1 MRSEQ
6 TFTRAKRRVLDL
18 FGVLATQRLAVACLA
33 CAVIGCQGSSSG
45 EPSPPSQT
53 DTASPAPAVA
63 YVCAN
68 DFDLQNLSPT
78 ALTVQFAVAGT
89 SEQGELLLP
98 PRSAGNTP
106 STTRLTT
113 LSAGALQVSYANAAI
128 PPVDNAG
135 TACPPSPRQ
144 EPQATSGEWAAP
156 IDWPVVAAHLHLLPS
171 GLVLSW
177 GRIGDPWTWDPATG
191 AFTTIPVP
199 SNVFCSGHTF
209 LPDGR
214 LLVAGGHITDFHGL
228 PDTTLFDAA
237 TRAWTAVA
245 PMSRGR
251 WYPTSTT
258 LPDGEVLAVAG
269 GDQDGIEA
277 TIPEVWNG
285 SSWRSLPGIDRAFGY
300 YPRLFVAPNGLVFL
314 AGQLQNSFYLD
325 PEGSGSLTP
334 AATANYGQ
342 REYGSAAM
350 YRPGKVLIVGGSD
363 PASGPPTSTAEVID
377 LGQAVP
383 TWQYTGSMAQPR
395 RQLNATLLPDGRVL
409 ATGGTSSPGFSDPAG
424 GVHAAE
430 VWDPDSG
437 NWSAWASNRVTRVY
451 HSATLLLPDARILH
465 AGSGDGGDDGGS
477 LPRELNAEIFSPPY
491 LFRGARP
498 SITGAPS
505 AIGYGQQFFVG
516 TPDAGRVVRATL
528 VRPSSVT
535 HSFDQNQRFVELSL
549 VRVAGGLEL
558 AAPANGNL
566 APPGN
571 YMLFIVNSAG
581 VPSVSWI
588 VRLDRPNQLLQ
599 TSLYL
604 PIAMPA
610 KAIAWAT
617 LAKKGAWA
625 NAAKDSFCRA
635 PLNGNSIF

>member
-1 MRSEQ
+1 M
-6 TFTRAKRRVLDL
+6 
-18 FGVLATQRLAVACLA
+18 
-33 CAVIGCQGSSSG
+33 
-45 EPSPPSQT
+45 
-53 DTASPAPAVA
+53 
-63 YVCAN
+63 
-68 DFDLQNLSPT
+68 
-78 ALTVQFAVAGT
+78 
-89 SEQGELLLP
+89 
-98 PRSAGNTP
+98 
-106 STTRLTT
+106 
-113 LSAGALQVSYANAAI
+113 
-128 PPVDNAG
+128 
-135 TACPPSPRQ
+135 
-144 EPQATSGEWAAP
+144 
-156 IDWPVVAAHLHLLPS
+156 
-171 GLVLSW
+171 
-177 GRIGDPWTWDPATG
+177 
-191 AFTTIPVP
+191 
-199 SNVFCSGHTF
+199 
-209 LPDGR
+209 PDGR
-214 LLVAGGHITDFHGL
+214 LLVAGGHITDNQGL
-228 PDTTLFDAA
+228 PDANLFDAA

-245 PMSRGR
+245 PMSKGR

-258 LPDGEVLAVAG
+258 LPDGEVVTVAG

-285 SSWRSLPGIDRAFGY
+285 SLWRALPGADRAFGY

-314 AGQLQNSFYLD
+314 AGQLRDSFYLD
-325 PEGSGSLTP
+325 PAGSGSWTLV
-334 AATANYGQ
+334 ATTDYGQ

-350 YRPGKVLIVGGSD
+350 YRPGKVLIVGGSE
-363 PASGPPTSTAEVID
+363 PASGPPTNTAEVID

-383 TWQYTGSMAQPR
+383 AWQYTESMAQSR

-409 ATGGTSSPGFSDPAG
+409 ATGGTASSGFTDPAG

-437 NWSAWASNRVTRVY
+437 NWTTWASNRVTRVY

-465 AGSGDGGDDGGS
+465 AGCGDNGGS

-498 SITGAPS
+498 SITIEPGAV
-505 AIGYGQQFFVG
+505 GYGQQFFVA

-558 AAPANGNL
+558 TAPANGNL

-571 YMLFIVNSAG
+571 YMLFIVNSMG
-581 VPSVSWI
+581 VPSVSRI

-599 TSLYL
+599 TSLYS

-610 KAIAWAT
+610 KVIDWAT

-625 NAAKDSFCRA
+625 KVVKDSFCRA
-635 PLNGNSIF
+635 PLNANSIF

>member
-1 MRSEQ
+1 
-6 TFTRAKRRVLDL
+6 VLD
-18 FGVLATQRLAVACLA
+18 VLSEVPAIQRLAAACLA
-33 CAVIGCQGSSSG
+33 CVIIGCQGPSSS
-45 EPSPPSQT
+45 EPGSV
-53 DTASPAPAVA
+53 PAVA

-68 DFDLQNLSPT
+68 DFDLQNPNST
-78 ALTVQFAVAGT
+78 ALTVQFAVDGT

-98 PRSAGNTP
+98 PRSATNTP

-113 LSAGALQVSYANAAI
+113 LSPGALTVSYSNTAI
-128 PPVDNAG
+128 PSVANAG
-135 TACPPSPRQ
+135 TACPPSPWQ
-144 EPQATSGEWAAP
+144 EPQASSGEWAAP

-177 GRIGDPWTWDPATG
+177 GRIGDPWIWDPATG
-191 AFTTIPVP
+191 VFTTIPVP
-199 SNVFCSGHTF
+199 TNVFCSGHTF

-214 LLVAGGHITDFHGL
+214 LLVAGGHITDNHGL
-228 PDTTLFDAA
+228 PDANLFDAA
-237 TRAWTAVA
+237 TRTWTAVA
-245 PMSRGR
+245 PMSKGR

-258 LPDGEVLAVAG
+258 LPNGEVVTVAG
-269 GDQDGIEA
+269 TDQEGIEA

-285 SSWRSLPGIDRAFGY
+285 SRWRSLPGIDRVFGY

-314 AGQLQNSFYLD
+314 AGQLSESFYLD
-325 PEGSGSLTP
+325 TAGSGSLTP
-334 AATANYGQ
+334 VATANYGQ

-377 LGQAVP
+377 LGHAVP
-383 TWQYTGSMAQPR
+383 AWQYTGSMAQPR

-409 ATGGTSSPGFSDPAG
+409 ATGGTSSPGFTDPAG

-437 NWSAWASNRVTRVY
+437 NWTTWASNRVTRVY

-465 AGSGDGGDDGGS
+465 AGSGDDGV

-491 LFRGARP
+491 LFRGTRP
-498 SITGAPS
+498 SITSAPGFVS
-505 AIGYGQQFFVG
+505 YGQQFFVA

-528 VRPSSVT
+528 VSPSSVT
-535 HSFDQNQRFVELSL
+535 HSFDESQRFVELSL
-549 VRVAGGLEL
+549 VRVAGGLAL

-581 VPSVSWI
+581 VPSVSRI
-588 VRLDRPNQLLQ
+588 VRLDSANQLLQ
-599 TSLYL
+599 TSLYS
-604 PIAMPA
+604 PMAMRA
-610 KAIAWAT
+610 RTIGWATTLARKTAWAT
-617 LAKKGAWA
+617 
-625 NAAKDSFCRA
+625 AAKDSFCRA
-635 PLNGNSIF
+635 PR